1 MFAKTTGS
9 TVLGLNGRLI
19 TVEVDIANGIPAL
32 DIVGLP
38 DTAVKESRE
47 RVRAAIKNSG
57 FEFPARRITV
67 NLAPA
72 DIKKD
77 GSGLDLPIA
86 IGILAASGQVNAAIA
101 SQYVF
106 IGELSLDGN
115 VRGVPG
121 ILPIL
126 LTCKTDGHVRIILSN
141 DNVQEALLAHGL
153 EIYAPESLGLLVKH
167 LKGEDLLSPMC
178 KTAQQIHTERFADD
192 FAEVHGQL
200 IAKRAIEIA
209 AAGGHNM
216 IMIGPPGSGK
226 TMLARRITS
235 ILPSMSQEESL
246 EVTKIFSVAGLLK
259 NTGGLIT
266 ARPFRHPHHTVS
278 AAGMIGGGTIPRP
291 GEVTLSHNGV
301 LFLDELPEFPRQVL
315 EVLRQPLEDGCV
327 TIARVNAAFTYPAN
341 FMLVAAM
348 NPCPCGYLTDTQRPC
363 TCTAN
368 EVRRYVKKI
377 SGPLLDRIDIHIH
390 VPKLEYNDIT
400 GQTAAESSE
409 IIRNRVEAARQIQ
422 RTRFSGSPFYANAQM
437 RHKEVRQYCKLST
450 DAQTLL
456 ENAFQK
462 MNLSARGYD
471 RILKVART
479 IADLS
484 GMLAIEAP
492 HIAEAIQFRSTE
504 SGISWK

>member
-1 MFAKTTGS
+1 MFAKTAGS

-86 IGILAASGQVNAAIA
+86 IGILAASGQVNTDAADKYI
-101 SQYVF
+101 F
-106 IGELSLDGN
+106 IGELSLDGK
-115 VRGVPG
+115 VRGIPG
-121 ILPIL
+121 LLPIL
-126 LTCKTDGHVRIILSN
+126 LTCKAEGQGRIILSTEN
-141 DNVQEALLAHGL
+141 AQEALLADDL
-153 EIYAPESLGLLVKH
+153 EIYAPETLEQLVKH
-167 LKGEDLLSPMC
+167 LNQEVPLAAICG
-178 KTAQQIHTERFADD
+178 TATQAAIEIFADD
-192 FAEVHGQL
+192 FSEVHGQV

-209 AAGGHNM
+209 AAGGHN
-216 IMIGPPGSGK
+216 ILMIGPPGSGK

-235 ILPSMSQEESL
+235 ILPSMSREESL

-259 NTGGLIT
+259 NNNGLIM

-278 AAGMIGGGTIPRP
+278 AAGMIGGGSIPRP
-291 GEVTLSHNGV
+291 GEVTLSHHGV

-315 EVLRQPLEDGCV
+315 EVLRQPLEDGSV
-327 TIARVNAAFTYPAN
+327 TIARVNASFNYPSN

-363 TCTAN
+363 TCTPN
-368 EVRRYVKKI
+368 EIRRYVKKI

-390 VPKLEYNDIT
+390 VAKLEYNDIT
-400 GQTAAESSE
+400 GQTIAESSE
-409 IIRNRVEAARQIQ
+409 KIRYRVEAARQIQ
-422 RTRFSGSPFYANAQM
+422 RARFEQSPIYSNSQM
-437 RHKEVRQYCKLST
+437 RHKEVKQYCKLSQG
-450 DAQTLL
+450 AQNLMKD
-456 ENAFQK
+456 AFQK

-479 IADLS
+479 IADLADKP
-484 GMLAIEAP
+484 AIEEI
-492 HIAEAIQFRSTE
+492 HIAEAIQFRSSE
-504 SGISWK
+504 YGISWK